1 MRIKNII
8 TTFLFFLVSLAFN
21 AQTVWY
27 DADDPTQAK
36 IGEEPT
42 VQQKSASS
50 QEDSDLTVNPDPI
63 SIIDNLSTSTIN
75 QANGK
80 VNYTVPVTEITSNRL
95 KAGLNLS
102 FNGGKAIKNV
112 EYSNKIKATGVVG
125 LGWSINTSKIIADN
139 KQTGYRDD
147 DEFFL
152 LEGGLKKLICTK
164 KVSPNL
170 YEFKVENLPNW
181 NVTYYRNH
189 NYWLIVKDNGDRYF
203 YGDSNI
209 NVATKANENIIHW
222 NNWIGDSRAS
232 GGTLQ
237 TFAWNLSKITNQWDD
252 QIQFYYQT
260 IDQAIQ
266 ADNLGPKHTE
276 ASYLIKIESNS
287 GDKIELN
294 YLNKVNTTTVQ
305 EYHEPNTDISEPD
318 AYQERYEKK
327 YLDNVILKRDGGETL
342 MRYQLSYENVGVNLF
357 TKRYLTQ
364 ITTYNKNNESLNPQN
379 FIYNTTGVFKG
390 TIHKIKNTTGSE
402 VTYQYENKLLHNNA
416 PKVYLSGFQNSNG
429 YEIDPLDPSPT
440 KGEYFSLNDGNALV
454 KYVPAI
460 SGNAYFL
467 IRIWDGKDWR
477 GKKLSVN
484 HEHGLSN
491 HRKTFIGKDYFG
503 YYFKEKIRIFS
514 LDKDGYSWKQ
524 NDFET
529 SIPPEK
535 VKSLITNDDY
545 VLIISTEGKI
555 LPLVQNGSEWQKM
568 NSFNG
573 SNTNSIGNINVT
585 GNHLNFTWY
594 YIDPNTN
601 VRHLISRNV
610 LSFQMDSSFRLEP
623 YTLSGSASGSYPQA
637 ARNISLSDI
646 TFTENDFSS
655 KFVLNRIYKNL
666 NGGFDFYNGKQ
677 WFESKSPSV
686 ANDYHKIGINRIY
699 TSKWIGPGNYD
710 TRFIILFDP
719 NFNTFSEMTLPE
731 PWKYSYPW
739 EIGDYTLT
747 HKKIYKSNTTN
758 LQLEETYNA
767 DPLDANGNFY
777 RYGFYKT
784 KLMDKT
790 IVQRDRGWY
799 LYIDKKDGSIK
810 KIIRDDYQNLILFSD
825 DYFLEKKV
833 INAQTLLYIQR
844 FHENEINKN
853 VYDIVVKSININ
865 NGFDDNIITSYSYN
879 NPNIL
884 ANNAIYYAEVTE
896 ERKGAGTSSLGKTFN
911 YYDTGLN
918 DIRKAGLL
926 TRTEV
931 KDTEGKTITS
941 SDNKLIIGANLYAN
955 NSDNKPIHIGNR
967 LLLNEKTNESH
978 FYNNSKHTWI
988 TNTEKHEYND
998 KGLPSKIITTD
1009 SDGKIQEQFIE
1020 YAYQNSN
1027 AFKTS
1032 NMTSPIS
1039 KRIYKFDNKIT
1050 GVSFVE
1056 WANESGKLYP
1066 KKEYNGPNEN
1076 SLRLQSE
1083 ITKISNKGVV
1093 EETTNGKGLYA
1104 VNLSG
1109 YNNKRSVATIDNVRF
1124 NDVVNN
1130 LDVTYSQLQNLTTDQ
1145 LKIELKKLY
1154 NRLPNAMIKL
1164 SFYDNNGNII
1174 SEIDARQEEINYHYD
1189 SFNQLDYVSDQ
1200 NNNVLKK
1207 NIYNYKVN

>member
-1 MRIKNII
+1 MRIKNLIA
-8 TTFLFFLVSLAFN
+8 TFLFFLVSLAIN

-27 DADDPTQAK
+27 DVDDPTQAK

-42 VQQKSASS
+42 VQQKSTNN

-63 SIIDNLSTSTIN
+63 SIIDNLSTNTIN

-80 VNYTVPVTEITSNRL
+80 VHYTVPITEITSNRL

-102 FNGGKAIKNV
+102 FNGDKAIKNV
-112 EYSNKIKATGVVG
+112 EYSNKIKATGIVG

-189 NYWLIVKDNGDRYF
+189 NYWLIVKENGDRYF
-203 YGDSNI
+203 YGDSNASV
-209 NVATKANENIIHW
+209 NTNANENIIHW
-222 NNWIGDSRAS
+222 NNWIGNSRAT
-232 GGTLQ
+232 GGALQ
-237 TFAWNLSKITNQWDD
+237 TFTWNLSKISNQWED

-276 ASYLIKIESNS
+276 ASYLVKIESNS

-294 YLNKVNTTTVQ
+294 YLNKMNTATVQ
-305 EYHEPNTDISEPD
+305 EYYEPNTDISEPD

-327 YLDNVILKRDGGETL
+327 YLDNVILKRDDGEIL
-342 MRYQLSYENVGVNLF
+342 MKYQLTYETTGVDSF
-357 TKRYLTQ
+357 AKRYLTQ
-364 ITTYNKNNESLNPQN
+364 ITTYNKNNESLNPQI
-379 FIYNTTGVFKG
+379 FVYNTTGIFKG

-429 YEIDPLDPSPT
+429 YEIDPLDPNPT

-454 KYVPAI
+454 KYVPAV

-467 IRIWDGKDWR
+467 IRTWDGKDWR

-484 HEHGLSN
+484 HTHELSN
-491 HRKTFIGKDYFG
+491 HRKTFIGKNYFG

-524 NDFET
+524 NDFEI

-573 SNTNSIGNINVT
+573 SNTNSISNINVT

-601 VRHLISRNV
+601 VRHLVSRNV
-610 LSFQMDSSFRLEP
+610 ISFQMDHSFRIEP
-623 YTLSGSASGSYPQA
+623 YTFSGSASGSYPQA
-637 ARNISLSDI
+637 ARNINLSDI
-646 TFTENDFSS
+646 IFTENDFSN

-666 NGGFDFYNGKQ
+666 NKGFNFYNGKQ
-677 WFESKSPSV
+677 WFEYKSSST
-686 ANDYHKIGINRIY
+686 NDYHKIGINRAY
-699 TSKWIGPGNYD
+699 KSKWIGPGNYD
-710 TRFIILFDP
+710 SRFIILFDP
-719 NFNTFSEMTLPE
+719 NLNTFSEMTLPE
-731 PWKYSYPW
+731 PWNYSYPW
-739 EIGDYTLT
+739 QIGDYTLT

-758 LQLEETYNA
+758 LELVETYNT
-767 DPLDANGNFY
+767 DQSNSGY
-777 RYGFYKT
+777 KFYKA
-784 KLMDKT
+784 KSMDKT
-790 IVQRDRGWY
+790 IIQKVDDGLPKNWY

-810 KIIRDDYQNLILFSD
+810 KTIWDDYQNIILFSD
-825 DYFLEKKV
+825 EYFLEKKV
-833 INAQTLLYIQR
+833 VEGKTLLYIQR
-844 FHENEINKN
+844 FHENKINKN

-896 ERKGAGTSSLGKTFN
+896 ERKGAGNSSLGRTLN
-911 YYDTGLN
+911 YYDTGSN

-931 KDTEGKTITS
+931 KDTEGKIITS
-941 SDNKLIIGANLYAN
+941 SNNELIIGANLYSN
-955 NSDNKPIHIGNR
+955 NSVNKPIHIGNR
-967 LLLNEKTNESH
+967 LLLNKKTNESH
-978 FYNNSKHTWI
+978 FYNDSNHTWI
-988 TNTEKHEYND
+988 TTTQKYEYNN
-998 KGLPSKIITTD
+998 KGLTSKIITND
-1009 SDGKIQEQFIE
+1009 SEGKKQEQNIE
-1020 YAYQNSN
+1020 YAFQNSI
-1027 AFKTS
+1027 AFINS
-1032 NMTSPIS
+1032 NMIDAIS
-1039 KRIYKFDNKIT
+1039 KRIYKSNNKIT
-1050 GVSFVE
+1050 GISFVE

-1066 KKEYNGPNEN
+1066 KKEYNGPNGN

-1083 ITKISNKGVV
+1083 ITRISNKGVI
-1093 EETTNGKGLYA
+1093 EETTNGKDLYA
-1104 VNLSG
+1104 VNLSA
-1109 YNNKRSVATIDNVRF
+1109 YNDKRSVASIDNARF
-1124 NDVVNN
+1124 NDVINN

-1154 NRLPNAMIKL
+1154 DRLPNAMIKL
-1164 SFYDNNGNII
+1164 SFYDNNGSII

-1189 SFNQLDYVSDQ
+1189 NFNRLDYVSDK

-1207 NIYNYKVN
+1207 NIYNYKAN